1 MTTFDQRNQK
11 VKGSQFNAGGDINFG
26 AVNNVADLVIELQ
39 RLILEISKAI
49 EISGLNAE
57 VAADVEAKVKKAVI
71 HAKKPKPDKS
81 AILKHLSEAK
91 ALLDGVASSATL
103 ITVLLQASESVKR
116 LFNG

>member
-11 VKGSQFNAGGDINFG
+11 VKGNQLNVGGDINFG
-26 AVNNVADLVIELQ
+26 AVNNVADLVIELE
-39 RLILEISKAI
+39 RLILEISKAV
-49 EISGLNAE
+49 EVSGLNAE

-71 HAKKPKPDKS
+71 HAKKPKPNKS
-81 AILKHLSEAK
+81 TILKHLSEAK

-103 ITVLLQASESVKR
+103 VSILLQASETAKR